1 MNGLEAAIR
10 NALERSDRT
19 NAETRARIYQSAR
32 HALETGLQKQGIT
45 DPEIIAQQRHKLEAT
60 IHAIELEERG
70 RLPAVES
77 EVRRPLSGD
86 LAAELSQHPAAPA
99 VRAVR
104 EPAVP
109 AVEPGPGE
117 RREGAAAAS
126 DFGDL
131 RAERLHRGAESVD
144 TSMDRNE
151 IRTEATAMEVRPETP
166 IHPRK
171 KRRGLFAR
179 LFMLAVLLGAMGTG
193 AWWVY
198 TSGLMLSEAERDT
211 SVPNPPPQAVEED
224 FSGTQE
230 PKPLETRNGFSDEW
244 IEIFEPKRID
254 VIRPR
259 ANAAVDVVTAR
270 DGTAMNV
277 VSRSADADGN
287 VEITVPTDA
296 LREMAG
302 KTSTFALTVEA
313 SGDQPVQIA
322 VECDFG
328 RLGDCAR
335 HRFTV
340 DTQKTDV
347 LFRVTFDR
355 SMAPATPGRL
365 LLNAGLGGA
374 GQGVNLYSVR
384 LLPGQ

>member
-45 DPEIIAQQRHKLEAT
+45 DPEIIAQQRHKLETT

-86 LAAELSQHPAAPA
+86 TAAELPQRPAAP
-99 VRAVR
+99 AVR

-117 RREGAAAAS
+117 RREGAAAAG

-131 RAERLHRGAESVD
+131 RAERLHRGAEGGD
-144 TSMDRNE
+144 TSMDRSE
-151 IRTEATAMEVRPETP
+151 IRTAAAAMEVRPEAP
-166 IHPRK
+166 IRPRE

-179 LFMLAVLLGAMGTG
+179 LFMFAVLLGAIGTG

-254 VIRPR
+254 AIRPR
-259 ANAAVDVVTAR
+259 ANAAVDVVNAR

-340 DTQKTDV
+340 NTQKTDV

>member
-1 MNGLEAAIR
+1 M
-10 NALERSDRT
+10 
-19 NAETRARIYQSAR
+19 
-32 HALETGLQKQGIT
+32 
-45 DPEIIAQQRHKLEAT
+45 EI
-60 IHAIELEERG
+60 
-70 RLPAVES
+70 
-77 EVRRPLSGD
+77 
-86 LAAELSQHPAAPA
+86 
-99 VRAVR
+99 
-104 EPAVP
+104 
-109 AVEPGPGE
+109 
-117 RREGAAAAS
+117 
-126 DFGDL
+126 
-131 RAERLHRGAESVD
+131 
-144 TSMDRNE
+144 
-151 IRTEATAMEVRPETP
+151 RPETP
-166 IHPRK
+166 LRPRK
-171 KRRGLFAR
+171 KRRGFFAR
-179 LFMLAVLLGAMGTG
+179 LFIFAVLLATIGTG
-193 AWWVY
+193 GWWVY

-224 FSGTQE
+224 FTGTQE

-254 VIRPR
+254 AIRPR
-259 ANAAVDVVTAR
+259 ANAAVDVVNAR

-287 VEITVPTDA
+287 VEIVVPIDA

-313 SGDQPVQIA
+313 SGDEPVQIA

-340 DTQKTDV
+340 NTQKTDV

-355 SMAPATPGRL
+355 SMAPASPGRL
-365 LLNAGLGGA
+365 LLNAGLGGD

>member
-10 NALERSDRT
+10 NALERSDRA

-45 DPEIIAQQRHKLEAT
+45 DPEIIAQQRHKLETA
-60 IHAIELEERG
+60 IHAIELEERE
-70 RLPAVES
+70 RLSTAEPEMGLPPSADVVAEPQRPDTPAMPAV
-77 EVRRPLSGD
+77 
-86 LAAELSQHPAAPA
+86 HAPA
-99 VRAVR
+99 VS
-104 EPAVP
+104 
-109 AVEPGPGE
+109 AVETGSGE
-117 RREGAAAAS
+117 RRENAPAAG

-131 RAERLHRGAESVD
+131 RAERLHRGSESVD
-144 TSMDRNE
+144 ISMERDE
-151 IRTEATAMEVRPETP
+151 SRTAAAAMEVRPEAP
-166 IHPRK
+166 IRPRK

-179 LFMLAVLLGAMGTG
+179 LFMFAVLLGAIGTG

-224 FSGTQE
+224 FTGTQE
-230 PKPLETRNGFSDEW
+230 PKPLETRNGFSDDW

-259 ANAAVDVVTAR
+259 ANAAVDVVSAR

-277 VSRSADADGN
+277 VSRSPDADGN
-287 VEITVPTDA
+287 VEITVPTDT

-328 RLGDCAR
+328 RLGDCSR

-340 DTQKTDV
+340 NTQKTDV

>member
-45 DPEIIAQQRHKLEAT
+45 DAEIIAQQRHKLEAT
-60 IHAIELEERG
+60 IHAIELQERG
-70 RLPAVES
+70 RVPGVDS
-77 EVRRPLSGD
+77 EVRRPQSMD
-86 LAAELSQHPAAPA
+86 AVAEPQHPAAPT
-99 VRAVR
+99 VQAVR
-104 EPAVP
+104 EPVAP
-109 AVEPGPGE
+109 SVEARRGE
-117 RREGAAAAS
+117 RREGAATGG

-131 RAERLHRGAESVD
+131 RAERLHQAAESVD
-144 TSMDRNE
+144 TSMDRDD
-151 IRTEATAMEVRPETP
+151 IRTVSATMEVRPEAP
-166 IHPRK
+166 IRPRK
-171 KRRGLFAR
+171 KRRGFFAR
-179 LFMLAVLLGAMGTG
+179 LFMFAVLLGAIGTG

-230 PKPLETRNGFSDEW
+230 PKPLETRNGFTDEW
-244 IEIFEPKRID
+244 IEVFEPKRID
-254 VIRPR
+254 AIRPR
-259 ANAAVDVVTAR
+259 ANAAIDVVTAR

-340 DTQKTDV
+340 NTQKTDV

-365 LLNAGLGGA
+365 LLNAGLGGT

>member
-10 NALERSDRT
+10 NALERSDRA

-70 RLPAVES
+70 RLPAVDS
-77 EVRRPLSGD
+77 DVRRPQPPE
-86 LAAELSQHPAAPA
+86 AAVMPQPSPAPTVEAI
-99 VRAVR
+99 R
-104 EPAVP
+104 EPATP
-109 AVEPGPGE
+109 AVEPGWGE
-117 RREGAAAAS
+117 RRDGPAAAG

-131 RAERLHRGAESVD
+131 RAERPHSTTESVD
-144 TSMDRNE
+144 TPMDGGEVRTAGAAME
-151 IRTEATAMEVRPETP
+151 IRPEAP
-166 IHPRK
+166 IRPRK
-171 KRRGLFAR
+171 KRRGFFAR
-179 LFMLAVLLGAMGTG
+179 LFMFAVLLGAIGTG

-224 FSGTQE
+224 FTGTQE

-244 IEIFEPKRID
+244 IEVFEPKRID
-254 VIRPR
+254 AIRPR

-313 SGDQPVQIA
+313 AGDEPVQIA

-340 DTQKTDV
+340 NTEKMDV
-347 LFRVTFDR
+347 LFRVSFDK

-365 LLNAGLGGA
+365 LLNAGLGGR
-374 GQGVNLYSVR
+374 GEGINLYSVR

>member
-19 NAETRARIYQSAR
+19 NAEARARIYQSAR

-45 DPEIIAQQRHKLEAT
+45 DAEIIAQQRHKLEAT
-60 IHAIELEERG
+60 IHAIELEERS

-77 EVRRPLSGD
+77 EVRRPPSGD
-86 LAAELSQHPAAPA
+86 VAAELPQHPAAPA
-99 VRAVR
+99 VQAVR
-104 EPAVP
+104 EPVAP
-109 AVEPGPGE
+109 SVEVGPGE
-117 RREGAAAAS
+117 RREGAGAAA

-151 IRTEATAMEVRPETP
+151 IRTAAAAMEVRPEAP
-166 IHPRK
+166 IRPRK

-179 LFMLAVLLGAMGTG
+179 LFMFAVLLGAIGTG

-230 PKPLETRNGFSDEW
+230 PKPLETRNGFTDEW

-254 VIRPR
+254 AIRPR
-259 ANAAVDVVTAR
+259 ANAAIDVVTAR

-313 SGDQPVQIA
+313 SGDQSVQIA

-340 DTQKTDV
+340 NTQKTDV